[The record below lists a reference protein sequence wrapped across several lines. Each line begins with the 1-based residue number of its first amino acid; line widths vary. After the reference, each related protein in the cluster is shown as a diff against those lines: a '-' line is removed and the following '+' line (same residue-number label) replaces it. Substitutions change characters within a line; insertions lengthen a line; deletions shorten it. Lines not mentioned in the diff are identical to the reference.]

1 MNRDNKKIIK
11 AILFSAVAAVL
22 SYGINFFL
30 TRYVTSHIGI
40 DAYGFVSLAKTAV
53 SYADII
59 TIALT
64 SFIVRFITISY
75 HEKNYKEA
83 NAYFSS
89 AIASTCALSAG
100 IFLIA
105 IIVICFLEHVLIIPA
120 DLLFG
125 VKVLFAV
132 IFLNYI
138 VTTITT
144 PFTVSAYIKN
154 RLDMVSIWRII
165 SYILDAVVLLCLF
178 SFFKANVWYVGIGSL
193 AASGT
198 VLLSNIWLNKKLTP
212 ELRFNRRQVS
222 LTKTKTLI
230 KHGIWNSFN
239 SLGNTLNSG
248 LDLMISNLMLSGIQ
262 TGQIAVA
269 KTVQTMFITINH
281 VAFQPFQPKLL
292 EAYADGD
299 MKAYVT
305 KTREVMKVGGLISG
319 VAFAGFFSL
328 GTLYMRL
335 WLPEQ
340 DAGVLYWLTI
350 VTVFLEMTAGIVHPI
365 QYVNTV
371 TLTNKLPCWITIAGG
386 ILNTFSMYLL
396 LTHTSI
402 GVYAVVGTTTVIMLA
417 INLLF
422 NPIYSAYCLKVSPW
436 EFYKVIFP
444 HLIAV
449 GVMTGVLWLIGKW
462 LAPTSWITL
471 ILTAIP
477 MALVGTCIYGSIML
491 NRDEKRKMWHKLIDK
506 LRIKQ

>member
-1 MNRDNKKIIK
+1 MNKDNAKIIK
-11 AILFSAVAAVL
+11 AIIFSALAAVL

-30 TRYVTSHIGI
+30 TRYVTAHIGI
-40 DAYGFVSLAKTAV
+40 EAYGFVSLAKTAV

-64 SFIVRFITISY
+64 SFIVRFITVSY

-89 AIASTCALSAG
+89 AIASTCALSVG

-105 IIVICFLEHVLIIPA
+105 IIVICFLESVLVIPA
-120 DLLFG
+120 DLISG

-132 IFLNYI
+132 VFLNYI

-154 RLDMVSIWRII
+154 RLDAVSIWRII

-193 AASGT
+193 AASGM
-198 VLLSNIWLNKKLTP
+198 VLLSNVWLNKKLTP

-269 KTVQTMFITINH
+269 KTVQTIFTTIRT
-281 VAFQPFQPKLL
+281 VVFQPFQPILL
-292 EAYADGD
+292 KTYASGD
-299 MKAYVT
+299 VKAYVK
-305 KTREVMKVGGLISG
+305 KTQEVMKVGGLVSG
-319 VAFAGFFSL
+319 LAFAGFFSL
-328 GTLYMRL
+328 GPLYMRL

-350 VTVFLEMTAGIVHPI
+350 VTICLEMIGGVISPI
-365 QYVNTV
+365 HYVNTV
-371 TLTNKLPCWITIAGG
+371 TIKNKLPCWITIASG
-386 ILNTFSMYLL
+386 ILNVFSMYLL

-402 GVYAVVGTTTVIMLA
+402 GVYAVAGTTTVIMLM
-417 INLLF
+417 IFLLF

-436 EFYKVIFP
+436 EFYKIIFP
-444 HLIAV
+444 HLFAV
-449 GVMTGVLWLIGKW
+449 GVMTGALWLIGKW
-462 LAPTSWITL
+462 FAPTSWITL

-477 MALVGTCIYGSIML
+477 MVLVGTCIYGSIML
-491 NRDEKRKMWHKLIDK
+491 NRDEKRKIWHMLIDK
-506 LRIKQ
+506 FRIKQ